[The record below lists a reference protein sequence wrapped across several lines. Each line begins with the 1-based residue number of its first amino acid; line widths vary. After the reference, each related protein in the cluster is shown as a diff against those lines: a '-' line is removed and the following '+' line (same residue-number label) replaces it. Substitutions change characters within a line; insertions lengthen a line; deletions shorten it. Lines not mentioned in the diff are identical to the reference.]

1 MSALIRQVAVLSVLW
16 AMCELLLPSG
26 KQQQMVR
33 MTVGVLVM
41 TALLSTTGEL
51 LHSHAPAAPTLAHQ
65 AVQTTQESYR
75 QTVLRA
81 AANQAA
87 FYCQRLAER
96 SGYTASVDVFLTME
110 GAVERIELSLQE
122 RAALLSPQEV
132 IRRMARDLQIDAEKI
147 RLEVEP

>member
-51 LHSHAPAAPTLAHQ
+51 LHSHTPAAPTLAHQ

-81 AANQAA
+81 AANQTAT
-87 FYCQRLAER
+87 YCQRLAER
-96 SGYTASVDVFLTME
+96 SGYTASADVYLTTE
-110 GAVERIELSLQE
+110 GMVERIELSLQE

-132 IRRMARDLQIDAEKI
+132 IQRIARELQLDVEKI